1 MSINRFFRLS
11 LQILSICFILL
22 FCLNAFAPSASA
34 GPIRDGIHLAGESSA
49 SSFIPFDNPSSA
61 SDSALSEDSAILSCT
76 SDTLL
81 LEKYNRAKELLYT
94 RHFSEAEK
102 LFLSL
107 ADFADSWELASFCRS
122 YPTSEIPFDYHLI
135 TKPHKS
141 YSEGAVY
148 WHPRGLFYV
157 PSEVTSH
164 TSFLLYYCG
173 GNGAINWLSYS
184 DVFQYFKAYH
194 PDTIIFFCNGPGGA
208 LMDEQNIFMYHVL
221 QQIAKECGVTVHNLS
236 AVGSSS
242 GCYTALNAAASL
254 YDAFGIRLTNVCSM
268 DAAADWDSW
277 ALLSDA
283 EMDSIAAAGTTF
295 YLFEQHSTMP
305 DTPAIQAMVD
315 HNIDTWLITCS
326 SANHSAISK
335 NAFEYGIFSWS
346 GGENISFP
354 TSEYVFTHLT
364 PDIEKPFTSPVSP
377 FSPLPFGKDT
387 ALLSAG

>member
-22 FCLNAFAPSASA
+22 VCFNTFTFSASA
-34 GPIRDGIHLAGESSA
+34 GPIRDGICQAGNSA
-49 SSFIPFDNPSSA
+49 VSTPCPSDTPSIS
-61 SDSALSEDSAILSCT
+61 SDSVLSEESATLSST
-76 SDTLL
+76 SETFLL
-81 LEKYNRAKELLYT
+81 SIYNQAKELLYT
-94 RHFSEAEK
+94 RHFSEAEEI
-102 LFLSL
+102 FLSL
-107 ADFADSWELASFCRS
+107 ADFADSPELASFCRS
-122 YPTSEIPFDYHLI
+122 YPASEIPFDYPLI

-157 PSEVTSH
+157 PSEVTNH

-184 DVFQYFKAYH
+184 DVFQYFKVYH
-194 PDTIIFFCNGPGGA
+194 PDAIIFFCNGPGGA

-221 QQIAKECGVTVHNLS
+221 QQIAKECGVIVHNLS

-283 EMDSIAAAGTTF
+283 EMDSVAAAGTTF
-295 YLFEQHSTMP
+295 YLFEQHSTKP

-335 NAFEYGIFSWS
+335 NAFLYGIFSWS
-346 GGENISFP
+346 GGEAIALPS
-354 TSEYVFTHLT
+354 SEYVFTHLT

-377 FSPLPFGKDT
+377 FSPLPFGNDT

>member
-11 LQILSICFILL
+11 FQTLSIYFILL
-22 FCLNAFAPSASA
+22 ICFYIFAPSASA
-34 GPIRDGIHLAGESSA
+34 GQIRDGIRRAGESSA
-49 SSFIPFDNPSSA
+49 SSLSPFDNPSTA
-61 SDSALSEDSAILSCT
+61 SDSVLSEESAILSGT
-76 SDTLL
+76 SDALL
-81 LEKYNRAKELLYT
+81 LEKYNHAKELLYT
-94 RHFSEAEK
+94 RHFSEAEEI
-102 LFLSL
+102 FISL
-107 ADFADSWELASFCRS
+107 ADFADSRELASFCRS
-122 YPTSEIPFDYHLI
+122 YPSSEIPFDFPLI

-141 YSEGAVY
+141 YSDGAVY

-184 DVFQYFKAYH
+184 DVFQYFKVYH
-194 PDTIIFFCNGPGGA
+194 PDTIIFFCNGPGGT

-221 QQIAKECGVTVHNLS
+221 QQIAKECGVIVHNLS

-283 EMDSIAAAGTTF
+283 EMDSVAAAGTTF
-295 YLFEQHSTMP
+295 YLFEQHSTKP
-305 DTPAIQAMVD
+305 NTPPIQAMVD

-335 NAFEYGIFSWS
+335 NAFLYGIFSWS
-346 GGENISFP
+346 GGEAIALPS
-354 TSEYVFTHLT
+354 SEYVFTHLT
-364 PDIEKPFTSPVSP
+364 PGIEKQFTSPVPP

-387 ALLSAG
+387 FILNAG

>member
-1 MSINRFFRLS
+1 MSTKKNSCNI
-11 LQILSICFILL
+11 LQILSFFLILL
-22 FCLNAFAPSASA
+22 TFPSLFSSSASA
-34 GPIRDGIHLAGESSA
+34 GPIRDGICLAGEAATSSL
-49 SSFIPFDNPSSA
+49 SPFENPSTA
-61 SDSALSEDSAILSCT
+61 SDSVLSEESSLLSST
-76 SDTLL
+76 SETLL
-81 LEKYNRAKELLYT
+81 LSKYNQAKELLYT
-94 RHFSEAEK
+94 RHFSEAKEI
-102 LFLSL
+102 FISL
-107 ADFADSWELASFCRS
+107 ADFADSRELASFCRS
-122 YPTSEIPFDYHLI
+122 YPSSEIPFDYPLI

-141 YSEGAVY
+141 YSDGAVY

-157 PSEVTSH
+157 PSGVTSH

-184 DVFQYFKAYH
+184 DVFQYFKVYH

-221 QQIAKECGVTVHNLS
+221 QQIAKECGVIVHNLS

-242 GCYTALNAAASL
+242 GCYSALNAAASL

-283 EMDSIAAAGTTF
+283 EMDSVAAAGTTF
-295 YLFEQHSTMP
+295 YLFEQHSTKP
-305 DTPAIQAMVD
+305 ETPAIQNMIS
-315 HNIDTWLITCS
+315 HNIDTWLISCS